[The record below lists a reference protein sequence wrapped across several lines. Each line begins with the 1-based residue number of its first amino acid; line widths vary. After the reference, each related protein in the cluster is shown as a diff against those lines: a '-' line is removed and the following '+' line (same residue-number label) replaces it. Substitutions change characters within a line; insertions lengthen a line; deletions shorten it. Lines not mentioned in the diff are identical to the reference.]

1 MPFKFNHK
9 TICSFNAKSNILLIL
24 KRQFYF
30 SNFSK
35 NLYIKRKPHHS
46 SLISFFVHI
55 SDNCKIIVL
64 FSETCIEPHIKSHA
78 LAYSIHFGDPYVG
91 LLRK

>member
-9 TICSFNAKSNILLIL
+9 TICSFNV

-30 SNFSK
+30 SNYSK